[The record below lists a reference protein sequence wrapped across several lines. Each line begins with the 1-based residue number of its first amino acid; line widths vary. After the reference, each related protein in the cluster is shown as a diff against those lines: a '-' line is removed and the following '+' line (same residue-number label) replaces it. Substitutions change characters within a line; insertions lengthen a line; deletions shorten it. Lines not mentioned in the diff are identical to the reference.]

1 MNYKNIQLPDDLR
14 EKTVDF
20 MKSIIDA
27 FDLENKLN
35 KLDTLSLY
43 ILAGNVDM
51 FLECEE
57 DIKLNGMTV
66 VSDRGNKSLSPYV
79 LQQKQTQNSIMS
91 LLKELGL
98 TLYSR
103 GKMKVIE
110 NTDDS
115 PIMDLLRK

>member
-57 DIKLNGMTV
+57 DIKINGMVV

-110 NTDDS
+110 TTDDS
-115 PIMDLLRK
+115 PLMDFLKK